1 MKAKKYLGILVAASA
16 LTIPSVPLYAA
27 TSDHSGSKETMG
39 EKIDDA
45 TITSKVKMELMA
57 NKGTSALHTD
67 VDTTN
72 GVVTLTGKAKTV
84 SEKKLATEVAKK
96 VKGVKRVINDI
107 AVVPVQ

>member
-1 MKAKKYLGILVAASA
+1 MKANKYLGILITASA
-16 LTIPSVPLYAA
+16 LTIPAFTVYAN
-27 TSDHSGSKETMG
+27 SEHYGSGETMG

-45 TITSKVKMELMA
+45 TITSKVKAELLA

-84 SEKKLATEVAKK
+84 SEKELATEVAKK
-96 VKGVKRVINDI
+96 VKGVSKVINDI
-107 AVVPVQ
+107 AVVPAQ

>member
-1 MKAKKYLGILVAASA
+1 MKKCLGMLVAAA
-16 LTIPSVPLYAA
+16 VLTIPTIPLYAA
-27 TSDHSGSKETMG
+27 TSYDNGSKETMG

-45 TITSKVKMELMA
+45 TITSKVKMELMG

-84 SEKKLATEVAKK
+84 SEKELATEVAKK
-96 VKGVKRVINDI
+96 VKGVTRVINEI